1 MVWIT
6 FVGPLSN
13 VIAVRSNPGD
23 RKPGWRFITAQH
35 RIISFRPYSL
45 SGVLLCPVT
54 LPVRSGWTALWV
66 RDSQK
71 ESTSPTN
78 FQTTQC
84 DPESLE
90 EARAE
95 APQVV
100 FSV

>member
-6 FVGPLSN
+6 FTDPLSN
-13 VIAVRSNPGD
+13 VVAIRSNPGD
-23 RKPGWRFITAQH
+23 RRPGWRFITAQH
-35 RIISFRPYSL
+35 RIISYRHYSL
-45 SGVLLCPVT
+45 NVGLLCPVT
-54 LPVRSGWTALWV
+54 PVRSGWMALWV

-71 ESTSPTN
+71 ESMSPTN
-78 FQTTQC
+78 FQTTMY

-95 APQVV
+95 SPRVV